1 MTDGYNLLEVT
12 QGTYNIYQDQGHE
25 RGSPKQNIDQ
35 LYLNTLETVIR
46 DCRLLYKE
54 KLISTFTFIIHVKV
68 KVIEKVSL
76 NVKVYRIL
84 KYFNVFLLVLN
95 KNEQFDSQR

>member
-1 MTDGYNLLEVT
+1 MEVT
-12 QGTYNIYQDQGHE
+12 QGTYNIYQDQDHE
-25 RGSPKQNIDQ
+25 RRSPNQNIDQ
-35 LYLNTLETVIR
+35 LYLNTLETIIR
-46 DCRLLYKE
+46 DRQLLYKE
-54 KLISTFTFIIHVKV
+54 KLISTFTFIIYI